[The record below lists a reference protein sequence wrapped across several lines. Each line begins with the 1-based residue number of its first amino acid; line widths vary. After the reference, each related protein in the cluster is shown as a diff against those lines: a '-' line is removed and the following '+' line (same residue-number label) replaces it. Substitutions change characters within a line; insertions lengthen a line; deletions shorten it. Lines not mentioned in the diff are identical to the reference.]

1 MSGRLLGSAGAILFF
16 VTAGDVRADDDR
28 LFVSRPGQVR
38 VLHDLNGDG
47 DFFEFN
53 EVRLYADGLPVG
65 VTAMAAI
72 GDDLFV
78 LDPGNLRVIRL
89 RDLNGDGDA
98 LDFGEVM
105 TFAELPPGPPTR
117 DYHGLTAGADG
128 GLLTADAASGRLL
141 VVADLNGD
149 GDALDAGEMRFI
161 AEGLTGPRSIAI
173 RPDGRLLVAQ
183 NNASVPVRI
192 LRDRDGDGDYF
203 GFAENISYA
212 ESFSP
217 GTHLHSK
224 DHLLSYL
231 LRPSSGEILR
241 LHDLTGDHDV
251 LDFGEVSLYAGGLAS
266 AAVMSPGPTGALYI
280 AADDA
285 AGTVYLVRDLNSDGD
300 ALDFGEVLPVA
311 VGITQPQG
319 MVQIG
324 SAALPECIRGD
335 TDGNGA
341 VNPADIGPFV
351 SALLE
356 LLTPEELCRFDMND
370 DGVLDGRDVQAF
382 VGLLLN

>member
-1 MSGRLLGSAGAILFF
+1 MSGRLLRTAGAILFF
-16 VTAGDVRADDDR
+16 ITAGDVRADDDR

-98 LDFGEVM
+98 LDFGEVSI
-105 TFAELPPGPPTR
+105 FAELPPGPPTR
-117 DYHGLTAGADG
+117 DYQGLTAGVGG
-128 GLLTADAASGRLL
+128 GLFVADAASGRLL
-141 VVADLNGD
+141 VVADLND
-149 GDALDAGEMRFI
+149 DDDALDLGEVRFI
-161 AEGLTGPRSIAI
+161 AEGLTAPRSIAI
-173 RPDGRLLVAQ
+173 RQDGRLLVAQ
-183 NNASVPVRI
+183 NLTAVPVRI

-203 GFAENISYA
+203 SFAENISYA
-212 ESFSP
+212 ENFSP
-217 GTHLHSK
+217 GTHLHSH
-224 DHLLSYL
+224 DNLLSYL
-231 LRPSSGEILR
+231 LRPTGGEILR
-241 LHDLTGDHDV
+241 LHDLTGDDDV
-251 LDFGEVSLYAGGLAS
+251 LDFGEVTIYAGGLAL
-266 AAVMSPGPTGALYI
+266 AAVMTPGPAGVLYV

-285 AGTVYLVRDLNSDGD
+285 AGTVYLVRDLNGDGD
-300 ALDFGEVLPVA
+300 AMEFGEVLPVA
-311 VGITQPQG
+311 SGITQPRG
-319 MVQIG
+319 MVLIG
-324 SAALPECIRGD
+324 SAVLPECRRGD

-356 LLTPEELCRFDMND
+356 LLTPDELCRFDVND
-370 DGVLDGRDVQAF
+370 DGVLDGRDVGAF
-382 VGLLLN
+382 VDLLLP